1 MREKQR
7 LRRWHVACDEPDFV
21 EVTMLEP
28 TVNETQNES
37 FAMELRRKLP
47 ALLPGLNARA
57 LSLCK
62 RKSDANDLVQ
72 DTVLRALCFENGY
85 ERDTNLRGWLQQ
97 ILFSVFITR
106 CRKAKR
112 ERRAMDALTSD
123 PCAWTLPDAPSSRET
138 LSRPV
143 TRALDALPG
152 QFSAVVRL
160 VDLEE
165 QSYKDAAATLSVPVG
180 TVMSRLFRGRRLLAQ
195 ALTESVDVQ
204 EAA

>member
-1 MREKQR
+1 MSESLFSDRPSPAF
-7 LRRWHVACDEPDFV
+7 VA
-21 EVTMLEP
+21 
-28 TVNETQNES
+28 
-37 FAMELRRKLP
+37 ELREKLP

-72 DTVLRALCFENGY
+72 DTVLRALCFESGY
-85 ERDTNLRGWLQQ
+85 EQGTNLRGWMQQ

-106 CRKAKR
+106 CRKSAR
-112 ERRAMDALTSD
+112 ERRALGALATD
-123 PCAWTLPDAPSSRET
+123 PCAWTTPEAPALRQSLT
-138 LSRPV
+138 RPV
-143 TRALDALPG
+143 TRALDALPT

-165 QSYKDAAATLSVPVG
+165 RSYKDAATALAVPVG
-180 TVMSRLFRGRRLLAQ
+180 TVMSRLFRGRRLLAE
-195 ALTESVDVQ
+195 ALSEPLHVQ

>member
-1 MREKQR
+1 MSEPR
-7 LRRWHVACDEPDFV
+7 LI
-21 EVTMLEP
+21 T
-28 TVNETQNES
+28 TKSES
-37 FAMELRRKLP
+37 FANELRSKLP

-57 LSLCK
+57 LALCK

-72 DTVLRALCFENGY
+72 DTVLRALRFEASY

-106 CRKAKR
+106 CRKSSR
-112 ERRAMDALTSD
+112 ERRGLAALATD
-123 PCAWTLPDAPSSRET
+123 PCAWTLADAPAPRQS
-138 LSRPV
+138 LLRPV
-143 TRALDALPG
+143 SRALDALPS

-165 QSYKDAAATLSVPVG
+165 CSYKDAAVELSVPVG
-180 TVMSRLFRGRRLLAQ
+180 TVMSRLFRGRRLLAE
-195 ALTESVDVQ
+195 ALAEPAHVQ